1 MTNSDV
7 KLHSAERPDSQA
19 GDAIFAVC
27 KRPILPDW
35 PICLPVQH
43 AQHCAIP
50 DGRRRRARR
59 AVGQRGTVGPRA
71 IQLQEL
77 AQHVSTFQPRRQD
90 RRGSVSPVPAGQK
103 ARNARPAATMAHG
116 CVSGGVRRVWDGLAR
131 APGALRGGFTTAG
144 CPRCQRPGAAS
155 CPGCREC
162 RECRWREAGRAAGRG
177 HAARRSRP
185 RYSGIP
191 GIRCSPPPGP
201 GRRGHFTSAKTKAK
215 CPRLPSKTLKD
226 PPHSQ
231 GNAPMAHRCCGNSMD
246 GPWMLF
252 HPAAEPQR

>member
-1 MTNSDV
+1 MRGM
-7 KLHSAERPDSQA
+7 AEWLEWPAWLRGWGGWGGWGGRRGGVAGVAGWRGGRVAGWPGGGVAGWPDGRDGEPVPGA
-19 GDAIFAVC
+19 RARCDAD
-27 KRPILPDW
+27 KTPILP
-35 PICLPVQH
+35 
-43 AQHCAIP
+43 
-50 DGRRRRARR
+50 RA
-59 AVGQRGTVGPRA
+59 
-71 IQLQEL
+71 
-77 AQHVSTFQPRRQD
+77 
-90 RRGSVSPVPAGQK
+90 
-103 ARNARPAATMAHG
+103 AATMGHG

-185 RYSGIP
+185 RHSGIP

-215 CPRLPSKTLKD
+215 CPRLPSKILKD

-231 GNAPMAHRCCGNSMD
+231 GNAPMGHGCLSSGVTVIGRHAARAG
-246 GPWMLF
+246 GPT
-252 HPAAEPQR
+252 R